1 MSPEE
6 RAELIDLYKRS
17 FDNFDPEKMTIQ
29 KDPSD
34 YTVLTPEFV
43 WKDIKNQ
50 IWKNVTPELYTLF
63 WVLSLDNIYVPV
75 ER

>member
-50 IWKNVTPELYTLF
+50 IWKNV
-63 WVLSLDNIYVPV
+63 
-75 ER
+75 